1 MVVIIG
7 ESQDFLHLPTRW
19 PASFCFF
26 EHSPK
31 DPFSLGLLHI
41 VLEALAESYVVPMS
55 HMSLSKAGR
64 AVKQPQVAVR
74 THSCRMRLGETR
86 YYLL

>member
-1 MVVIIG
+1 MVVITG

-41 VLEALAESYVVPMS
+41 VLEALAESYVVAMS

-64 AVKQPQVAVR
+64 PVKQSQVAVR
-74 THSCRMRLGETR
+74 IHSCSIGSGQAK